1 VPGTA
6 SKVRNVAEVDR
17 QALLTMLTT
26 EHFTLQGSRATTV
39 SESASRAAL
48 YMGSVSSTLIALGFL
63 AQVSSIGDA
72 FDVFALTALPTLFA
86 LGVFTFV
93 RTVESSVEDVLYGR
107 AINRIRAYYLQ
118 LAGDESRWFVMG
130 GHDDAL
136 GVLANMG
143 LRPSRWQLYFTVSM
157 MVATVNSVV
166 GGSVVALLLGRLADL
181 PLGVAAAAGAV
192 AFAVSV
198 ALHRHWD
205 RVLHMR
211 SGGYDEALFPSP

>member
-1 VPGTA
+1 
-6 SKVRNVAEVDR
+6 VAEVDR

-26 EHFTLQGSRATTV
+26 EHFTLQGSRSTTV
-39 SESASRAAL
+39 SESSSRAAL
-48 YMGSVSSTLIALGFL
+48 YMGSVSSTLIALGFI
-63 AQVSSIGDA
+63 AQVSEIGDA
-72 FDVFALTALPTLFA
+72 FDVFALVALPTLFA

-143 LRPSRWQLYFTVSM
+143 IQPSRWQLNFTVSM

-166 GGSVVALLLGRLADL
+166 GGSVVALLLGRLADA
-181 PLGVAAAAGAV
+181 PLGVATAAGAV
-192 AFAVSV
+192 AFAASLVMHRRWDRI
-198 ALHRHWD
+198 LHR
-205 RVLHMR
+205 R
-211 SGGYDEALFPSP
+211 SGGYDEVLFPSP

>member
-1 VPGTA
+1 MP
-6 SKVRNVAEVDR
+6 EPDR

-39 SESASRAAL
+39 SESSSRAAL

-63 AQVSSIGDA
+63 AQVSQIGDA
-72 FDVFALTALPTLFA
+72 FDVFALVVLPTLFA
-86 LGVFTFV
+86 LGIFTFV

-107 AINRIRAYYLQ
+107 AINRIRAYYLEM
-118 LAGDESRWFVMG
+118 AGPEARWFVMK

-143 LRPSRWQLYFTVSM
+143 LQPSRWQLYFTVST

-166 GGSVVALLLGRLADL
+166 GGSAVAILVGRLLDA
-181 PLGVAAAAGAV
+181 PLGMAALAGVVAAAASLAV
-192 AFAVSV
+192 
-198 ALHRHWD
+198 HWRWD
-205 RVLHMR
+205 RILHER
-211 SGGYDEALFPSP
+211 HGGYDEVLFPTP

>member
-1 VPGTA
+1 M
-6 SKVRNVAEVDR
+6 AEPDR

-39 SESASRAAL
+39 SESSSRAAL

-63 AQVSSIGDA
+63 AQVSQLGDA
-72 FDVFALTALPTLFA
+72 FDVFALVVLPTLFA

-107 AINRIRAYYLQ
+107 AINRIRAYYLEM
-118 LAGDESRWFVMG
+118 AGSEARWFVMK

-143 LRPSRWQLYFTVSM
+143 LRPSRWQLYFTVST
-157 MVATVNSVV
+157 MVATVNSVI
-166 GGSVVALLLGRLADL
+166 GGSAVAIFAGRVLDL
-181 PLGVAAAAGAV
+181 SLGVAVIAGVLAAAGSFA
-192 AFAVSV
+192 AFRRWDRI
-198 ALHRHWD
+198 LHR
-205 RVLHMR
+205 R
-211 SGGYDEALFPSP
+211 SGGYDEVLFPSR

>member
-1 VPGTA
+1 M
-6 SKVRNVAEVDR
+6 AEPDR

-39 SESASRAAL
+39 SESSSRAAL
-48 YMGSVSSTLIALGFL
+48 FMGSVSSTLIALGFL
-63 AQVSSIGDA
+63 AQVSTLGDA
-72 FDVFALTALPTLFA
+72 FDVFAVVVLPTLFA

-107 AINRIRAYYLQ
+107 AINRIRAYYLEV
-118 LAGDESRWFVMG
+118 AGPEARWFVMR

-143 LRPSRWQLYFTVSM
+143 LRPSRWQLYFTVST

-166 GGSVVALLLGRLADL
+166 GGSAVAILVGRLLGGS
-181 PLGVAAAAGAV
+181 LGLAAAAGGVVAV
-192 AFAVSV
+192 GSF
-198 ALHRHWD
+198 ALHRRWD
-205 RVLHMR
+205 RILHLR
-211 SGGYDEALFPSP
+211 AGGYEEVLFPSPAPQRP

>member
-1 VPGTA
+1 M
-6 SKVRNVAEVDR
+6 AEPDR

-39 SESASRAAL
+39 SESSSRAAL

-63 AQVSSIGDA
+63 AQVSQLGDA
-72 FDVFALTALPTLFA
+72 FDVFALVVLPTLFA

-107 AINRIRAYYLQ
+107 AINRIRAYYLEM
-118 LAGDESRWFVMG
+118 AGSEARWFVMK

-143 LRPSRWQLYFTVSM
+143 LRPSRWQLYFTVST
-157 MVATVNSVV
+157 MVATVNSVI
-166 GGSVVALLLGRLADL
+166 GGSAVAIFAGRVLDL
-181 PLGVAAAAGAV
+181 SLGVAVVAGVLAAAGSFA
-192 AFAVSV
+192 AFRRWDRI
-198 ALHRHWD
+198 LHR
-205 RVLHMR
+205 R
-211 SGGYDEALFPSP
+211 SGGYDEVLFPSL

>member
-1 VPGTA
+1 M
-6 SKVRNVAEVDR
+6 AEPDR

-39 SESASRAAL
+39 SESSSRAAL

-63 AQVSSIGDA
+63 AQVSQLGDA
-72 FDVFALTALPTLFA
+72 FDVFALVVLPTLFA

-107 AINRIRAYYLQ
+107 AINRIRAYYLEM
-118 LAGDESRWFVMG
+118 AGSEARWFVMK

-143 LRPSRWQLYFTVSM
+143 LRPSRWQLYFTVST
-157 MVATVNSVV
+157 MVATVNSVI
-166 GGSVVALLLGRLADL
+166 GGSAVAIFAGRVLDL
-181 PLGVAAAAGAV
+181 SLGVAVVAGVLAAAGSFA
-192 AFAVSV
+192 AFRRWDRI
-198 ALHRHWD
+198 LHR
-205 RVLHMR
+205 R
-211 SGGYDEALFPSP
+211 SGGYDEVLFPSR